1 MWCNLATQ
9 PSRSG
14 DHAVGHRFE
23 TSWVRRVNVDI
34 DGLTVPFLGLDDL
47 RTNKR
52 ASGRPQDIADLF
64 ALGDDE

>member
-1 MWCNLATQ
+1 
-9 PSRSG
+9 
-14 DHAVGHRFE
+14 
-23 TSWVRRVNVDI
+23 VNVDI